1 MSQVYAAPRAGKIP
15 IRGELFSRKKGT
27 GCPSFDVVRHAL
39 DEGPATRRMSGSIRR
54 SKHVTA
60 ERGEGGRGR
69 YSRWLRGGAWVGA
82 IECPPAVGK
91 RRVAGIGLRNA

>member
-1 MSQVYAAPRAGKIP
+1 M
-15 IRGELFSRKKGT
+15 
-27 GCPSFDVVRHAL
+27 RHAL
-39 DEGPATRRMSGSIRR
+39 DEGPATRRRSGSI
-54 SKHVTA
+54 SHPKHVTA

-69 YSRWLRGGAWVGA
+69 CMRWFRGGARAGA